1 MVEDPSFDN
10 KEEEEETPW
19 EDDKDND
26 DDTGINVIILA
37 KIKSNKTES
46 IEVLMIE

>member
-19 EDDKDND
+19 EDDKDNY
-26 DDTGINVIILA
+26 DDTGIKVILA

-46 IEVLMIE
+46 IEVLLIE